1 MDMEPAVRD
10 YLEALDDAAAAL
22 DPDRRTDLVAEV
34 REHID
39 LALIEAGSTDEAT
52 VHGILERLGAP
63 AEIVAAETGATEAP
77 VDSTT
82 VAGSIDRPRL
92 ALTPEQ
98 RTLLVLL
105 LGSIVLPFVGP
116 ILGLWMMA
124 GSERWTLTQKR
135 TAALIVVTLLVLPA
149 VVLIPAAIAGE
160 WMWVIGTG
168 GLALPF
174 VPLAGIVA
182 GLYLI
187 ASSSFVLTVSRRT

>member
-1 MDMEPAVRD
+1 MDMEPAVGD
-10 YLEALDDAAAAL
+10 YLEALDGAAAGL
-22 DPDRRTDLVAEV
+22 DPDRRADLVAEV

-39 LALIEAGSTDEAT
+39 LALTEAGSTDQPT
-52 VHGILERLGAP
+52 VRGILERLGAP
-63 AEIVAAETGATEAP
+63 AEIVAAETGTAEPPIGSATAA
-77 VDSTT
+77 S
-82 VAGSIDRPRL
+82 ASDRPRL

-98 RTLLVLL
+98 GTLLMLL
-105 LGSIVLPFVGP
+105 LGSIVLPFVGR

-149 VVLIPAAIAGE
+149 VVLLPMAFAGE

-168 GLALPF
+168 GVALPL

-187 ASSSFVLTVSRRT
+187 VSSSLVLTVSRRT

>member
-10 YLEALDDAAAAL
+10 YLDALDDAAAGL

-52 VHGILERLGAP
+52 VRGILERLGAP
-63 AEIVAAETGATEAP
+63 AEIVAAETGATEP
-77 VDSTT
+77 P
-82 VAGSIDRPRL
+82 AGSTMAATAIHSPRI

-116 ILGLWMMA
+116 VLGLWMMA

-135 TAALIVVTLLVLPA
+135 TAAMIVVTLLVLPA
-149 VVLIPAAIAGE
+149 VVLLPAAIAGE

-168 GLALPF
+168 GLALPL

-187 ASSSFVLTVSRRT
+187 ASSSLVLTVSRRT